1 MICLATESLFASF
14 KHNDPI
20 FSEIRTKG
28 SSHLFYFLSRSLLLC
43 SEWIGHGAHSKY
55 QYWPCCENYTV
66 AVTLHFT
73 VSHTLTTD
81 IILYPHC
88 TPDLTWLIP
97 SIVIN
102 KILSDVVK
110 NVKFSSSYIILRLVS
125 KKSGQSCQNFVPRSL
140 VRDII

>member
-1 MICLATESLFASF
+1 MAQILKFSNVHEDMICLATESLFASF

-73 VSHTLTTD
+73 VSHTLT
-81 IILYPHC
+81 ISYCILIVH
-88 TPDLTWLIP
+88 LT
-97 SIVIN
+97 
-102 KILSDVVK
+102 
-110 NVKFSSSYIILRLVS
+110 
-125 KKSGQSCQNFVPRSL
+125 
-140 VRDII
+140 